1 MRNKY
6 SLLLKNIG
14 LFTIGSI
21 GSKIVTFLMV
31 PLYTAILSTKEY
43 GTVDLVSSTVQLLT
57 PVLLL
62 SIQDATL
69 RFGMDPNYKKEDV
82 LSTSLNIIL
91 KGTIVLF
98 LGLFILQILKI
109 VNLSF
114 SYLVFLFISFVL
126 GSVNTCFILYLK
138 AKNNASVIAVS
149 GILST
154 LAVCISNV
162 FCLIVFRL
170 GVNGYMFS
178 YLLGLAIQVVY
189 QFIFGKIYK
198 EIRLK
203 NYNDLSK
210 QMMAYSS
217 PLIANSISW
226 WVNNASD
233 RYILT
238 WVSGVAVNGIYS
250 ISYKIPTILAVFQ
263 GIFYNAWSI
272 SAISEFD
279 EVDNDGFIGNNYIAY
294 SFISFS
300 ICSFLLLINIP
311 IARIFYTGDF
321 FIAWQCVPFLLVGT
335 VFSGISQFEG
345 ALFAAKKKTKDV
357 SFTTIIGAT
366 VNTICNLIFI
376 NLWGAIG
383 AAISTMFGYFVIWVI
398 RTLLIRGFVKMK
410 VQWNIHIASLIFL
423 IIQAFLATFNIFFIA
438 QILLFLLIIFLHRR
452 YFVHVLKNLRIV
464 GK

>member
-1 MRNKY
+1 
-6 SLLLKNIG
+6 
-14 LFTIGSI
+14 
-21 GSKIVTFLMV
+21 
-31 PLYTAILSTKEY
+31 
-43 GTVDLVSSTVQLLT
+43 
-57 PVLLL
+57 
-62 SIQDATL
+62 
-69 RFGMDPNYKKEDV
+69 
-82 LSTSLNIIL
+82 
-91 KGTIVLF
+91 
-98 LGLFILQILKI
+98 
-109 VNLSF
+109 
-114 SYLVFLFISFVL
+114 
-126 GSVNTCFILYLK
+126 
-138 AKNNASVIAVS
+138 
-149 GILST
+149 
-154 LAVCISNV
+154 
-162 FCLIVFRL
+162 
-170 GVNGYMFS
+170 
-178 YLLGLAIQVVY
+178 LAIQVVY